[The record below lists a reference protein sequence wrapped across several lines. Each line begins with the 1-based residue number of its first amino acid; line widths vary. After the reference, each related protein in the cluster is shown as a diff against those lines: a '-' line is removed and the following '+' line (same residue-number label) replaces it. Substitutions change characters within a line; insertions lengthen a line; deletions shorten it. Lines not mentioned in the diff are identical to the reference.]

1 MSINLLD
8 MVKNQVDDTVESQ
21 AGSFLDAENSDLED
35 NVEPTAETTGEGSR
49 LLKRVLPFLLIFG
62 VIGCFGWSYVS
73 SNNIMDAVSNIED
86 KIGDDDVVSTVGDVA
101 KIPASEM
108 VSDAPDPV
116 TAKEALAGVT
126 FSSGSVGENFS
137 KFLAGDR
144 KGKSTFEFS
153 NLAFSY
159 GSIAIQDK
167 AEVNN
172 LAKVLN
178 AYPNIKI
185 EVAGQTD
192 SPGSTDTNIIL
203 SQSRADVV
211 KAQLIAQGVA
221 ENRITTKGMIQ
232 LHQQLIMLLTP

>member
-1 MSINLLD
+1 MAINLLD
-8 MVKNQVDDTVESQ
+8 MAKNQIGDTVESQ
-21 AGSFLDAENSDLED
+21 AGSFLGTESSDMG
-35 NVEPTAETTGEGSR
+35 NKVEPAAETTGEGSR

-62 VIGCFGWSYVS
+62 VVGCFGLSYVS
-73 SNNIMDAVSNIED
+73 SNNIMDVVSNIED
-86 KIGDDDVVSTVGDVA
+86 KVGDDVVSTVGDVA

-108 VSDAPDPV
+108 VSDAPNAV
-116 TAKEALAGVT
+116 TAKEALAGVI
-126 FSSGSVGENFS
+126 FSAGSVGENFS

-144 KGKSTFEFS
+144 KGKSTFEFNNLIFS
-153 NLAFSY
+153 N
-159 GSIAIQDK
+159 GSIAIQNK

-178 AYPNIKI
+178 AYPNINI

-192 SPGSTDTNIIL
+192 SPGATDTNIIL

-211 KAQLIAQGVA
+211 KAQLVAQGVA
-221 ENRITTKGMIQ
+221 ENRITAKGMIQ